1 MVELVVYIDP
11 PDEAGSTLPGSETC
25 CYPSHLPPGAAF
37 SSLTSSTLYMD
48 VSPKASPWWLLKSWW
63 DDLVGHVAGEGVEVL
78 PVGVSVLR
86 SQLVVAQISC
96 LPRLPYNNLTCTEAR
111 GRRLSGTRPGPGA
124 APQLPSTITLLTG
137 SFCSIY
143 HWCPMSMT
151 MSMTTIVVV
160 ANLTKILSNA
170 YLWGRQSILLH

>member
-1 MVELVVYIDP
+1 M
-11 PDEAGSTLPGSETC
+11 
-25 CYPSHLPPGAAF
+25 
-37 SSLTSSTLYMD
+37 
-48 VSPKASPWWLLKSWW
+48 
-63 DDLVGHVAGEGVEVL
+63 VGHVAGEGVEVL

-137 SFCSIY
+137 SFHLPLVSNVHDNYCCYCKSHRSYPMHICGGANPYFAQLQQISITLRSTREGKECAQKTWIGVACS
-143 HWCPMSMT
+143 
-151 MSMTTIVVV
+151 
-160 ANLTKILSNA
+160 
-170 YLWGRQSILLH
+170 

>member
-1 MVELVVYIDP
+1 MKPFCPKRLCEGANYFLLTLGALVWVVSMVVVGLVELVVYIDP

-63 DDLVGHVAGEGVEVL
+63 DDLVGYVAGEGVEVL

-96 LPRLPYNNLTCTEAR
+96 LPRLPSNNLTCTD
-111 GRRLSGTRPGPGA
+111 LSGT
-124 APQLPSTITLLTG
+124 
-137 SFCSIY
+137 
-143 HWCPMSMT
+143 CPASG
-151 MSMTTIVVV
+151 TT
-160 ANLTKILSNA
+160 A
-170 YLWGRQSILLH
+170 Q

>member
-1 MVELVVYIDP
+1 MVR
-11 PDEAGSTLPGSETC
+11 
-25 CYPSHLPPGAAF
+25 
-37 SSLTSSTLYMD
+37 
-48 VSPKASPWWLLKSWW
+48 
-63 DDLVGHVAGEGVEVL
+63 HVAGEGVEVL

-151 MSMTTIVVV
+151 TIVAI
-160 ANLTKILSNA
+160 ANLTDPIQCIFVGTPIHTITLRSTREGKEQKCAQKTWIGVVSLTNPLEAGNLS
-170 YLWGRQSILLH
+170 R